1 MKNGKCPAG
10 EYYCYTNKEC
20 KPIPAGFMVDPEG
33 MLRKENGA
41 STTSEGWSAKYKK
54 SIDCDNPKGFSQRAH
69 CQGRKKKM
77 KESKDHEVAMA
88 QSQLKNIEKN
98 VKSLKKKLGTKE
110 KDIPAWMQD
119 KISKTHHNMAAVGE
133 YHEEQVVN
141 EEGLRDWFGKSKSK
155 DGKKGWVNVVTGDSC
170 ASDKPGEGIPKCV
183 SSAKRASMSKK
194 ERLAAAAAKRR
205 EDPGQ
210 QSKSGAAKPT
220 NVKTDRKV
228 RKEEMELCPVCG
240 FDPCQ
245 CLEGTVTEA
254 KDKKGKGSGKK
265 DACYNKVKSRYD
277 VWPSAYASGALV
289 KCRKVGAANWGNKSE
304 SLSPMSQKII
314 AEFFGPFKSKEQ
326 KEKEAREAEVKAAL
340 NRFSGG
346 YDSNAGTTTPGG
358 SNAKPSV
365 FAPYRGQMGLIT
377 PGDTT
382 GTPTTP
388 PKSWSRIDSTNPG
401 WKRHLD
407 RYNVVRGK
415 DQLSTDAASIPK
427 PKPKPVVPV
436 AAKPKPVVPVAA
448 KPKPKV
454 NPFPTRDS
462 IKPKTPNPLMS
473 ANPPKSTMTYK
484 TPNPLMSANPPKSK
498 MTYKTPNPLMD
509 KTFGYQTGNAPD
521 QRLSRLQNS
530 YEPEGEVVDE
540 KCWVGYTQKGM
551 KKKGN
556 RVVPNCVKTEQYDS
570 RNRKD
575 GGNPDN
581 SLRRAVRGMGED
593 PSNVL
598 PSKLVKSVKE
608 EMTRINEN
616 GQTYA
621 VILTWRGK
629 TYTFQMFIPTMRR
642 PSKQEVEA
650 QVRKVYPDARVLQF
664 MPKQYDPADPTIMIP
679 ESYVKEQS
687 VPVTAYNKGDRFK
700 GRAGA
705 IPKDELERNYEGSA
719 NRIRKT
725 IKLANSHEFE
735 GEMVEGA
742 AWTKKS
748 GKNPEG
754 GLNEKGRKSY
764 ERENPGSD
772 LKAPSKKVG
781 NKRRASFCA
790 RMKGMKKKLTSAKTA
805 NDPDSRIN
813 KSLRAW
819 NC

>member
-1 MKNGKCPAG
+1 
-10 EYYCYTNKEC
+10 
-20 KPIPAGFMVDPEG
+20 
-33 MLRKENGA
+33 
-41 STTSEGWSAKYKK
+41 
-54 SIDCDNPKGFSQRAH
+54 
-69 CQGRKKKM
+69 
-77 KESKDHEVAMA
+77 
-88 QSQLKNIEKN
+88 
-98 VKSLKKKLGTKE
+98 
-110 KDIPAWMQD
+110 
-119 KISKTHHNMAAVGE
+119 
-133 YHEEQVVN
+133 
-141 EEGLRDWFGKSKSK
+141 
-155 DGKKGWVNVVTGDSC
+155 
-170 ASDKPGEGIPKCV
+170 
-183 SSAKRASMSKK
+183 
-194 ERLAAAAAKRR
+194 
-205 EDPGQ
+205 
-210 QSKSGAAKPT
+210 
-220 NVKTDRKV
+220 
-228 RKEEMELCPVCG
+228 
-240 FDPCQ
+240 
-245 CLEGTVTEA
+245 
-254 KDKKGKGSGKK
+254 
-265 DACYNKVKSRYD
+265 
-277 VWPSAYASGALV
+277 
-289 KCRKVGAANWGNKSE
+289 
-304 SLSPMSQKII
+304 
-314 AEFFGPFKSKEQ
+314 
-326 KEKEAREAEVKAAL
+326 
-340 NRFSGG
+340 
-346 YDSNAGTTTPGG
+346 
-358 SNAKPSV
+358 
-365 FAPYRGQMGLIT
+365 
-377 PGDTT
+377 
-382 GTPTTP
+382 
-388 PKSWSRIDSTNPG
+388 
-401 WKRHLD
+401 
-407 RYNVVRGK
+407 
-415 DQLSTDAASIPK
+415 
-427 PKPKPVVPV
+427 
-436 AAKPKPVVPVAA
+436 
-448 KPKPKV
+448 
-454 NPFPTRDS
+454 
-462 IKPKTPNPLMS
+462 
-473 ANPPKSTMTYK
+473 
-484 TPNPLMSANPPKSK
+484 
-498 MTYKTPNPLMD
+498 MD

-521 QRLSRLQNS
+521 QRLNRLQNS

-570 RNRKD
+570 RNPKD
-575 GGNPDN
+575 RGNPDN

-629 TYTFQMFIPTMRR
+629 TYTFQMFVPTMRR

-687 VPVTAYNKGDRFK
+687 VPVTAYNKGDRFT

-705 IPKDELERNYEGSA
+705 MTPDEIRRANEGSA

-725 IKLANSHEFE
+725 IPLANSHEPE
-735 GEMVEGA
+735 GEMVEQIRAGKPGDGWIGPTVGGYGIPNPIRVLGQDPADIQIRRLRQKVKDVNAAGGGYLGNIKQTGQKTYNSQTSDAYNKLFGTPKKELRSDSYKPEGEIVSESNPYKVGDTIPDSATKPKKPSKFGVDKTGLKGPEKPLGEAA